1 MPSSLLKRV
10 RAGLVRTYF
19 RTVRV
24 HGQDRLPGSGTV
36 LYACVHRNGAVDGL
50 VMETVLD
57 DALGVAGKN
66 LTRSALLRLLLG
78 EHVAIHRH
86 PATPAENRENLRQLK
101 KVAALAVGGKP
112 VAMFPEGTSKL
123 GPNLLPVRKG
133 MAYLA
138 RLAVKEGRGEPVR
151 IVPVGLHYE
160 RGFAF
165 RSAVEVT
172 FGAPLTVTEAD
183 VRDLDALTE
192 RITEAMGTVAVS
204 FRDAEE
210 QRRGELFADLAT
222 ALDPGA
228 SHRRACLDYA
238 SGQVPEAVR
247 EAFDAAV
254 AGRDR
259 HGSPPVLPHGGLVL
273 GTLEFLFLTPII
285 LAALAAN
292 LLPVLG
298 GVIAARIMAD
308 DDNVITLWRL
318 LAGLPLWC
326 VQGLGYC
333 LWAAFHPAWALPMAA
348 GYVASSLIGAA
359 VYWRWKRA
367 FAGLRNLFGG
377 RGKELR
383 RCAAL
388 VKELHR
394 CGR

>member
-1 MPSSLLKRV
+1 
-10 RAGLVRTYF
+10 
-19 RTVRV
+19 
-24 HGQDRLPGSGTV
+24 
-36 LYACVHRNGAVDGL
+36 
-50 VMETVLD
+50 
-57 DALGVAGKN
+57 VAGKN
-66 LTRSALLRLLLG
+66 LTRSAYLRLFLG
-78 EHVAIHRH
+78 EHVDIHRH

-101 KVAALAVGGKP
+101 RAAALAAGGKP
-112 VAMFPEGTSKL
+112 VAMFPEGTSRL
-123 GPNLLPVRKG
+123 GPGLLPVRKG

-172 FGAPLTVTEAD
+172 FGAPLVVSEKET
-183 VRDLDALTE
+183 RNLDALTE
-192 RITEAMGTVAVS
+192 RIAGAMAEVAVS

-210 QRRGELFADLAT
+210 QRRGELFADLVT

-247 EAFDAAV
+247 EAFDHAV

-259 HGSPPVLPHGGLVL
+259 HGPPPVPPQGGPVL
-273 GTLEFLFLTPII
+273 GTLEFLLLTPFV

-292 LLPVLG
+292 LLPVPG
-298 GVIAARIMAD
+298 GAMAAGIMAD
-308 DDNVITLWRL
+308 DNNVVTLWRL

-326 VQGLGYC
+326 AQALGYC

-348 GYVASSLIGAA
+348 GYVAVSLVGAA

-367 FAGLRNLFGG
+367 FPGLRNLFGG
-377 RGKELR
+377 RGRELR
-383 RCAAL
+383 QCAAL
-388 VKELHR
+388 VKEWHQ